1 MVRRNLPNLKGK
13 WLSFIAFWNKKIP
26 GGDAHDLNSSLTRSR
41 DLEGLFQKNDVA
53 FTFTKCEDNAA
64 KNWLRSKGWQ
74 EDEPFVTLLVRDS
87 MYLQTVYPDQLW
99 GYHDYRNSNVQD
111 YIPAIDWLTENRVW
125 VLRMGRHTK
134 DKLEINK
141 NRFVDYSFDTNQS
154 DLLDVWLFA
163 NATAVISTATGLDCL
178 AGLYRRPILFLNAL
192 PLIDMASYFNMTWVP
207 KNLIWQ
213 KSKEPLNLSQSV
225 KHTYY
230 SQSEYINNGIEIVSL
245 TPEEIKESVKEFWE
259 DLRGGSYLSFSTIER
274 QKQFWKILKTL
285 PNYQKYHHFIHPKAK
300 VGSFWLSAQGDKFLQ

>member
-1 MVRRNLPNLKGK
+1 MRIFRRFILIQICGIRADRIGHFINDSAEQFVRFPLYGSKILTLYFLQGRSSNSQWDLMVRRNLPNLKGK

-74 EDEPFVTLLVRDS
+74 EDEPFVTLLVRDP

-134 DKLEINK
+134 DKLEIN
-141 NRFVDYSFDTNQS
+141 
-154 DLLDVWLFA
+154 
-163 NATAVISTATGLDCL
+163 
-178 AGLYRRPILFLNAL
+178 
-192 PLIDMASYFNMTWVP
+192 
-207 KNLIWQ
+207 
-213 KSKEPLNLSQSV
+213 
-225 KHTYY
+225 
-230 SQSEYINNGIEIVSL
+230 
-245 TPEEIKESVKEFWE
+245 
-259 DLRGGSYLSFSTIER
+259 
-274 QKQFWKILKTL
+274 
-285 PNYQKYHHFIHPKAK
+285 
-300 VGSFWLSAQGDKFLQ
+300 